1 MQRKLTLLLL
11 VLIVILPGTAT
22 TSAQDTGDH
31 PLLRMLALIPDVPS
45 VRENN
50 GIPVAYLDRRAIE
63 THRAGAAQPQSW
75 AEWRALSDA
84 RDPSFALWMAAFD
97 SVAAGP
103 DWIGQILL
111 NGAENMVDA
120 VGFDYF
126 DITRALS
133 YGQPPAVTDILEGDF
148 DISAVGIALSNR
160 EFTETDRNGIALW
173 CGLAGCE
180 NGLDIDFAA
189 INMANP
195 FGGRLGRTQPLVVL
209 PGYLVSSPVYDRIED
224 TFNVLTGAQSSL
236 ADAPDFRAAAD
247 AIIRTGTLL
256 QALFLDPNTAFDSP
270 PPDNADPLLVY
281 SLAAV
286 AQVVN
291 DPDELTLIA
300 LVFDDVSQA
309 QAAAGLVE
317 QRLSAYESLV
327 DGRLFTEVLEERGL
341 VSRDVAVYFSEAAGK
356 SVLIITFRKSL
367 PTDGLQQDESGL
379 ERYEPSG
386 LIFRTLVNALYQ
398 RDLNWLAPA
407 AGLE

>member
-1 MQRKLTLLLL
+1 MQHKLTLLLL

-22 TSAQDTGDH
+22 RSAQDSGDH

-50 GIPVAYLDRRAIE
+50 GIPVAYLDRHAVE
-63 THRAGAAQPQSW
+63 TKRAGAAQPHSW
-75 AEWRALSDA
+75 AEWRALSDTH
-84 RDPSFALWMAAFD
+84 DPSFALWMAAFD

-111 NGAENMVDA
+111 NGAEDMVDA